1 MLARLKEDV
10 SLCLHWACSVIMGF
24 LPRKNRCIVFCNYDG
39 RGYGDNLAP
48 IADEI
53 RRRKLDYELVWIV
66 KDMGI
71 YVPSWIRKIT
81 RGWFLEKACLS
92 RAKIVICNLKGL
104 YYHKRRG
111 NYYIQTWHGDMPFK
125 YIEAEEGS
133 NLSRYYILRSQ
144 RDSWQTDFVL
154 SGSGFFSSV
163 AKRYFWYPEHCQ
175 VLEYGIPRNDIF
187 FRCSQD
193 EVAAFRKRYFG
204 LADVRIA
211 FYAPT
216 FRERLPNENCRIDAK
231 ELKDACQS
239 RFGGKWIVVVR
250 LHPNV
255 ADKAGMFE
263 YGDGVVNGTRIDNAQ
278 MLSLAADIL
287 ITDYSSIIEEFVI
300 QRKPIFLYAPDLEE
314 YVTKE
319 RQLRELY
326 FKLPFPHCRSEN
338 ALQKAIVDFDDKAY
352 LAALGDFI
360 EHDYRI
366 FDDGHA
372 SERVVDL
379 IEKLMG

>member
-1 MLARLKEDV
+1 MLARLKEDA
-10 SLCLHWACSVIMGF
+10 SLCLHWACSVVTGF
-24 LPRKNRCIVFCNYDG
+24 LPRKNHCIVFCNYDG

-53 RRRKLDYELVWIV
+53 HRRKLNYELVWLV
-66 KDMGI
+66 KDLGI
-71 YVPSWIRKIT
+71 DVPSWVRRVV
-81 RGWFLEKACLS
+81 RGWFREKSCLS

-133 NLSRYYILRSQ
+133 NLSRYYILRSR
-144 RDSWQTDFVL
+144 RDSKQTNFVL
-154 SGSGFFSSV
+154 SGSSFFSSV
-163 AKRYFWYPEHCQ
+163 AKRCFWYPEGCQ

-187 FRCSQD
+187 FRCSRD
-193 EVAAFRKRYFG
+193 EVASFRKRYFG
-204 LADVRIA
+204 STDVRVA

-231 ELKDACQS
+231 KLKGSCQS
-239 RFGGKWIVVVR
+239 RFGGKWIVVIR

-263 YGDGVVNGTRIDNAQ
+263 YGDGIVNGTRIDDAQ
-278 MLSLAADIL
+278 MLSLAADVL
-287 ITDYSSIIEEFVI
+287 ITDYSSIVEEFVI
-300 QRKPIFLYAPDLEE
+300 QRKPIFLYAPDLDE
-314 YVTKE
+314 YVIKE
-319 RQLRELY
+319 RKLRELY
-326 FKLPFPHCRSEN
+326 FRLPFPHCRTED
-338 ALQKAIVDFDDKAY
+338 ALQKAIADFDDKAY
-352 LAALGDFI
+352 RTALGDFV
-360 EHDYRI
+360 ERDYRV